1 MATARIEALELWV
14 ASEIVGPI
22 IDKAI
27 SVVRRRILVLRRS
40 YKRAKKRLKYWKDR
54 EAQFPE
60 AVRKYRPL
68 AVEVATPLTVYD
80 AYNKY
85 KKSLAV
91 YDGYRASQNLRW
103 GLAPDSRYS
112 ALPEAARHTRPAP

>member
-1 MATARIEALELWV
+1 MLATARIEALELWV

-60 AVRKYRPL
+60 AVRNYSIDI
-68 AVEVATPLTVYD
+68 EVAITKHDRAYRKFYNKLD
-80 AYNKY
+80 AYN
-85 KKSLAV
+85 
-91 YDGYRASQNLRW
+91 GYREWQNLRW
-103 GLAPDSRYS
+103 GLAQGSRYS
-112 ALPEAARHTRPAP
+112 ALPEAARHTHPAP

>member
-1 MATARIEALELWV
+1 MLATARSEALELWL

-60 AVRKYRPL
+60 AVRNYSIDI
-68 AVEVATPLTVYD
+68 EVAITKHDRAYRKFYNKLD
-80 AYNKY
+80 AYN
-85 KKSLAV
+85 
-91 YDGYRASQNLRW
+91 GYREWQNLRW
-103 GLAPDSRYS
+103 GLAQGSRYS
-112 ALPEAARHTRPAP
+112 ALPEAARHTHPAP

>member
-60 AVRKYRPL
+60 AVRNYSIDI
-68 AVEVATPLTVYD
+68 EVAITKHDRAYRKFYNKLD
-80 AYNKY
+80 AYN
-85 KKSLAV
+85 
-91 YDGYRASQNLRW
+91 GYREWQNLRW
-103 GLAPDSRYS
+103 GLAPGSRYS
-112 ALPEAARHTRPAP
+112 ALPEAARHTHPAP

>member
-1 MATARIEALELWV
+1 MLATARSEALELWL

-60 AVRKYRPL
+60 AVRNYSIDI
-68 AVEVATPLTVYD
+68 EVAITKHDRAYSKFYNKLD
-80 AYNKY
+80 AYN
-85 KKSLAV
+85 
-91 YDGYRASQNLRW
+91 GYREWQNLRW
-103 GLAPDSRYS
+103 GLAQGSRYS
-112 ALPEAARHTRPAP
+112 ALPEAARHTHPAP